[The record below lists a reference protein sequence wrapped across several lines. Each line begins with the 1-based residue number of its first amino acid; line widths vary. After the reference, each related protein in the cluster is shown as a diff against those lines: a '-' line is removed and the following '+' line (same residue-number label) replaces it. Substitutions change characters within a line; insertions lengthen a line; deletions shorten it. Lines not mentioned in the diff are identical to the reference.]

1 MYRTRVARLS
11 FLAGSGGSPRSSP
24 LVVACGGI
32 QERPRE
38 VVVKLLLGAA
48 IGRRVE
54 DAPEVFIPEVAVW
67 RIVVKEL
74 VGDILGPLELYL
86 VEPVGEHGQV
96 DVEDNVVAPA
106 RVPAVNSVLVAVVGG
121 ELVCGMVK
129 HPRVH
134 VALACAVGVLV
145 RIRLKVC
152 EAQLQCSPLSLSCLF
167 TCVVAHT
174 SQWYHICGGFATIAR
189 IVWGIPA
196 LLAYRLPVW
205 YHSEHEY
212 SGYER
217 PRGASE

>member
-1 MYRTRVARLS
+1 M
-11 FLAGSGGSPRSSP
+11 
-24 LVVACGGI
+24 
-32 QERPRE
+32 
-38 VVVKLLLGAA
+38 
-48 IGRRVE
+48 
-54 DAPEVFIPEVAVW
+54 W

-74 VGDILGPLELYL
+74 VGDIFWPLELYF

-96 DVEDNVVAPA
+96 DVEDDVVAPA
-106 RVPAVNSVLVAVVGG
+106 REPPVNRVFVAMVGR
-121 ELVCGMVK
+121 ELIRGMIE

-205 YHSEHEY
+205 YHSEHGY

-217 PRGASE
+217 PRGAYECSGRYPC